1 MKPIFLSISLLLFTG
16 TALACTNNPLFDICK
31 QTATIA
37 ASQCDSDA
45 AAAPKCLCAAQKQL
59 LACYSE
65 CTDDPTVSALMS
77 EQKKNVQSVCDQP
90 GAESEIKMRK
100 KNQDVDTVG
109 TPIRIT
115 EPFKPKPKP
124 QAVNDGGDGV
134 IRAASELPGQS
145 NSLHEQGEE
154 EKTAK
159 KDPSNGPGKETDNT
173 EKPSSANINSNQANK
188 HVPMKESGGV
198 ISPVSTHPLLLLVIV
213 ALSGGLISNSVF

>member
-1 MKPIFLSISLLLFTG
+1 MIPQFQVHLFHANSNCPFSHSVAF
-16 TALACTNNPLFDICK
+16 TALI
-31 QTATIA
+31 
-37 ASQCDSDA
+37 
-45 AAAPKCLCAAQKQL
+45 
-59 LACYSE
+59 
-65 CTDDPTVSALMS
+65 S

-124 QAVNDGGDGV
+124 QAVIDGDDGV

-159 KDPSNGPGKETDNT
+159 TDTSNGPEKKSDNT
-173 EKPSSANINSNQANK
+173 EKPSSANINSNQADK
-188 HVPMKESGGV
+188 HVAMKESGGV
-198 ISPVSTHPLLLLVIV
+198 ISPVSTHPLLSLVIV